1 MEQKE
6 YDRIFR
12 RIEDLTREVEDMN
25 IGYDEADA
33 KRKEAMELIARCRE
47 MLRKSGEELENE
59 QKKQQAL

>member
-12 RIEDLTREVEDMN
+12 RIEELTREVEDMN

-33 KRKEAMELIARCRE
+33 KRKEAMALIAKCRG
-47 MLRKSGEELENE
+47 MLRKSGEELEEE
-59 QKKQQAL
+59 QKKLQTL